1 MKYVKVK
8 VVCYDLNE
16 KKNNKTFL
24 VDAES
29 FAEAEEKVYKTV
41 SADKTAL
48 EVNVRSMGIVQFSEC
63 KLTQNGD
70 DFFKVTL
77 CIMSVDENT
86 GRQKKTKYTMLVEC
100 YDAKDVNLVVEQVMS
115 MEVYDI
121 LKIEKLNVEDVIS

>member
-8 VVCYDLNE
+8 VVCYDLNG

>member
-1 MKYVKVK
+1 MY
-8 VVCYDLNE
+8 E
-16 KKNNKTFL
+16 TISAGKT
-24 VDAES
+24 E
-29 FAEAEEKVYKTV
+29 
-41 SADKTAL
+41 L

-77 CIMSVDENT
+77 CIMSVDENA

-100 YDAKDVNLVVEQVMS
+100 YDAKDVNHVVEQVMS

>member
-8 VVCYDLNE
+8 VVCYDLNG
-16 KKNNKTFL
+16 KNNNKTFL

-29 FAEAEEKVYKTV
+29 FAEAEEKVYETV

-100 YDAKDVNLVVEQVMS
+100 EDAKDVNLVVEQVMS
-115 MEVYDI
+115 MDDYEI

>member
-1 MKYVKVK
+1 MTRVG
-8 VVCYDLNE
+8 E
-16 KKNNKTFL
+16 KNNKTFL

-29 FAEAEEKVYKTV
+29 FAKAEEKVYETISAGKTE
-41 SADKTAL
+41 L

-86 GRQKKTKYTMLVEC
+86 GRQKKTKYTMLVE
-100 YDAKDVNLVVEQVMS
+100 YYEAKDVNLVVEQVMS